1 MASLNRFQTGSQWN
15 QRLGPNDNAKEAL
28 LCDFLSLKHY
38 MKVTCSHF
46 KHSTSTIQHIT
57 AASLIER
64 RDLPADTLFKLK
76 KKKKKRQ
83 THMFHYKY
91 YIYQYSLH
99 HITCYLFIY
108 VVNFWSILIFIHKKN
123 FYLHFGAQIQLI
135 SAFLIKKY
143 IAIYYKAC
151 L

>member
-76 KKKKKRQ
+76 QKRQ

-108 VVNFWSILIFIHKKN
+108 VVNFWSILIFIRKKN
-123 FYLHFGAQIQLI
+123 LLPLFRSSNPINFSVSNKKNTSLYI
-135 SAFLIKKY
+135 IKRVFSD
-143 IAIYYKAC
+143 
-151 L
+151 